1 MTEKNLVFTEKKESF
16 LTIEPKKTSKESIFL
31 IIAIF
36 GFILLFISWYQIES
50 LLWNRI
56 RYSTGSGWVS
66 VAPIYQNVPL
76 ADMRYMITSYL
87 VMYLFGILCN
97 IVIIAFLLK
106 VLMIDHIWNE
116 NVKKL
121 TIILSISSGLT
132 SITGFWLFNSI
143 WVMEGIKLVTDTGQ
157 PGYDWVRIDL
167 GDLSQFIFII
177 GIIISIIFFIL
188 TVITII
194 YLVSNREK
202 KEKKPGMKQGA
213 EDIIKNILLNIPFY
227 IVLIIYLIF
236 TLLPVYLTLKISI
249 STFSGV
255 FNSEVIEPIKAFII
269 NYSSV
274 IFTVSENETQ
284 FGSAF
289 LRSIFIGIGTGSI
302 GLLFSVTAAYS
313 LARFKYR
320 GNKFFTFL
328 IISTQMFPGLILLIP
343 QYLIWSTLGLLEEN
357 VVIIGVLL
365 ASSTGA
371 IAYCTWM
378 MKGYFETIP
387 IDIEEAAIMDGAGKV
402 GTFVKIALPLVKSG
416 MVAVLLFTLIT
427 SWQDFVLAR
436 TFIQVE
442 TKQTLPLLF
451 YNFQDMTRSDAPV
464 YFDLVAPYSI
474 IVALPIVIFFMLLQK
489 TLAVG
494 AVAGGIK

>member
-1 MTEKNLVFTEKKESF
+1 MTEQNLVITEKKEYF
-16 LTIEPKKTSKESIFL
+16 LTLKPKKTSKENILSL
-31 IIAIF
+31 IAVF

-66 VAPIYQNVPL
+66 VAPIYQNFPL
-76 ADMRYMITSYL
+76 ADMKYMITSYL
-87 VMYLFGILCN
+87 VMYLLGLFCSIII
-97 IVIIAFLLK
+97 IVILLK
-106 VLMIDHIWNE
+106 FLMIDKIWNE
-116 NVKKL
+116 KVKKL
-121 TIILSISSGLT
+121 TIILSITSGLI

-143 WVMEGIKLVTDTGQ
+143 WVIEGIKVVTDTGA
-157 PGYDWVRIDL
+157 PGYDWVRIDI
-167 GDLSQFIFII
+167 GELSQFIFII
-177 GIIISIIFFIL
+177 GIIISIIFFII

-194 YLVSNREK
+194 YIIRNREK
-202 KEKKPGMKQGA
+202 KEKKPGMKQSA
-213 EDIIKNILLNIPFY
+213 KDYVRNIILNIPFY
-227 IVLIIYLIF
+227 LVLIFYLIF

-249 STFSGV
+249 SSFSGV

-289 LRSIFIGIGTGSI
+289 LRSLFIGIGTGSI

-320 GNKFFTFL
+320 GNKFFTL
-328 IISTQMFPGLILLIP
+328 VIISTQMFPGLILLIP
-343 QYLIWSTLGLLEEN
+343 QYLIWSSLGLLEEN

-378 MKGYFETIP
+378 MKGYFNTIP

-451 YNFQDMTRSDAPV
+451 YNFQNMATSDAPV

-474 IVALPIVIFFMLLQK
+474 IVALPIVTFFMLLQK

-494 AVAGGIK
+494 AVTGGIK

>member
-1 MTEKNLVFTEKKESF
+1 
-16 LTIEPKKTSKESIFL
+16 LTILAIIFL
-31 IIAIF
+31 I
-36 GFILLFISWYQIES
+36 G
-50 LLWNRI
+50 
-56 RYSTGSGWVS
+56 
-66 VAPIYQNVPL
+66 
-76 ADMRYMITSYL
+76 
-87 VMYLFGILCN
+87 
-97 IVIIAFLLK
+97 
-106 VLMIDHIWNE
+106 
-116 NVKKL
+116 
-121 TIILSISSGLT
+121 
-132 SITGFWLFNSI
+132 
-143 WVMEGIKLVTDTGQ
+143 
-157 PGYDWVRIDL
+157 
-167 GDLSQFIFII
+167 
-177 GIIISIIFFIL
+177 
-188 TVITII
+188 
-194 YLVSNREK
+194 NREK
-202 KEKKPGMKQGA
+202 KAVKPGMKQNVG
-213 EDIIKNILLNIPFY
+213 DVIRNILLNIPFY
-227 IVLIIYLIF
+227 LILIFYLIF

-255 FNSEVIEPIKAFII
+255 FSSEVKEPIKAFII

-289 LRSIFIGIGTGSI
+289 LRSLFIGIGTGAI
-302 GLLFSVTAAYS
+302 GLLFAVTAAYA
-313 LARFKYR
+313 LARFKFR

-343 QYLIWSTLGLLEEN
+343 QYLIWSTLGLLEEKF
-357 VVIIGVLL
+357 VILGVLL
-365 ASSTGA
+365 ASATGA
-371 IAYCTWM
+371 TAYCTWM

-387 IDIEEAAIMDGAGKV
+387 IDIEEAAFMDGAGKV

-451 YNFQDMTRSDAPV
+451 YNYQNMATSDAPV

-474 IVALPIVIFFMLLQK
+474 IVALPIVTFFMLLQK
-489 TLAVG
+489 TLALG